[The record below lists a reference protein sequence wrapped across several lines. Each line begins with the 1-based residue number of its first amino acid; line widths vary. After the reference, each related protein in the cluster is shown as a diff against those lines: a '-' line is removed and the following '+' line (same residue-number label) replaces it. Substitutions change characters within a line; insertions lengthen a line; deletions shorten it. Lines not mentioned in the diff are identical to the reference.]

1 MLLPRL
7 IKGTNRRL
15 NRSNIVGTGVG
26 GGGMPTRQ
34 ASRTFALCLACLTV
48 AAAIAAASPALEQQ
62 PQTTAPP
69 LVSLTSGTPQ
79 ELEKQGDQ
87 LRAQKRYLDAIDYYN
102 AAIKLQPTALLW
114 NKEGISL
121 LFLTRSKEAQKC
133 FEQALKLDK
142 NSAEALNN
150 LGFVEQM
157 KKNYGKAIKY
167 YSKALAARP
176 NSATFHYNMG
186 SAYFA
191 KHDFAK
197 ATQEYR
203 TAYQIDADIFQRV
216 SKTGIMAQTSSP
228 EDRAAFSFMVAKMY
242 AQAGDFER
250 SLEYLRKAMEEGY
263 KGINKVYTDSEFASL
278 RTDPRFADLM
288 AQKPP
293 TLQ

>member
-1 MLLPRL
+1 MSP
-7 IKGTNRRL
+7 
-15 NRSNIVGTGVG
+15 
-26 GGGMPTRQ
+26 RQ
-34 ASRTFALCLACLTV
+34 ALRTFALCLAGLTV
-48 AAAIAAASPALEQQ
+48 AVALTAASPASDQQ
-62 PQTTAPP
+62 QTTAPP

-102 AAIKLQPTALLW
+102 AAIKQQATPLLW
-114 NKEGISL
+114 NKKGIAL
-121 LFLTRSKEAQKC
+121 LFLTRNKEAQKC
-133 FEQALKLDK
+133 FQQALKLDP

-150 LGFVEQM
+150 LGFVEHMQ
-157 KKNYGKAIKY
+157 KNYGKAIKY
-167 YSKALAARP
+167 YNKALVARP
-176 NSATFHYNMG
+176 NSATFHYNLG
-186 SAYFA
+186 AAYFA
-191 KHDFAK
+191 KHDFDK

-203 TAYQIDADIFQRV
+203 AAYQIDADIFQRV

-242 AQAGDFER
+242 AQAGDFEH
-250 SLEYLRKAMEEGY
+250 SLQYLRKAMEEGY